1 MSQGNSRGSNTGKGS
16 ATNLIRQKKS
26 NRTAVFNGK
35 KNVLYALRAKR
46 CLRRLEWTVA
56 VKHWVRLAHPGKR
69 IFFRS
74 KDVIRHFCKLNQPK
88 TLSAECIGNF

>member
-1 MSQGNSRGSNTGKGS
+1 
-16 ATNLIRQKKS
+16 
-26 NRTAVFNGK
+26 
-35 KNVLYALRAKR
+35 
-46 CLRRLEWTVA
+46 
-56 VKHWVRLAHPGKR
+56 VRLAHPGKR